1 MSELPDVDDDHV
13 DPLVPELDGDDEG
26 DDADV
31 AQVLSEH
38 DPTGLELAHRIAA
51 AIGRVSEGRPK
62 KPPRSRPQQSRS
74 ARTPRSKD
82 RDPRLL
88 GSVME
93 HLVADRGWSTE
104 LNVHALLGRWAS
116 LVGEVNAEHTT
127 PESYEDGVL
136 VVRADS
142 TAWATSL
149 RTMAHQL
156 VARLNDELGQGTIT
170 QIRVLGPVAPSWK
183 RGRRSVPGLGP
194 RDTYG

>member
-1 MSELPDVDDDHV
+1 MVESEV
-13 DPLVPELDGDDEG
+13 
-26 DDADV
+26 DDADDDR
-31 AQVLSEH
+31 ADEQLLSEH

-51 AIGRVSEGRPK
+51 AIGKASETRPK
-62 KPPRSRPQQSRS
+62 QTRSRPKRRS
-74 ARTPRSKD
+74 AAAPRRGD

-104 LNVHALLGRWAS
+104 LNVHSLLGRWAS
-116 LVGEVNAEHTT
+116 LVGEVNAEHTA
-127 PESYEDGVL
+127 PESYQDGVL

-156 VARLNDELGQGTIT
+156 VARLNDELGQGTVT